1 MGLSYAAMGRWPG
14 RHRTR
19 EASAARHGVYTSTAD
34 LVALHSAAREVS
46 FSPRRPLQS
55 LLFSALQPH
64 EPISV
69 DDSEAADRTIGPQ
82 ARRPL
87 GRGGHDETVR
97 PALIIVDQRL
107 SMFFG
112 LRRSMKSVAAAEA
125 AALCVWRAVDH
136 GGPVGGAVFN
146 DSSIALFEPQRGG
159 PAAMRLIEAMA
170 SQNAELRAD
179 STQARAPSQLD
190 AALVAA
196 AAKTTHDHLIVVISD
211 FYGHGPRTREHL
223 IRLSGRNDVAAVLVY
238 DPFLLDLPTS
248 GDIIFSRGELQID
261 TEFGAGRI
269 RRSLF
274 DYADAHSREILA
286 FEREIGVPVLPL
298 SAAEEAA
305 PQMRRL
311 LDESFWRETRN

>member
-1 MGLSYAAMGRWPG
+1 MARA
-14 RHRTR
+14 HRTR

-69 DDSEAADRTIGPQ
+69 DDSEAADRTVGPQ
-82 ARRPL
+82 ARPL
-87 GRGGHDETVR
+87 GRGGHDEKVR

-136 GGPVGGAVFN
+136 GAPVGGAVSN

-159 PAAMRLIEAMA
+159 PAAMRLIEAIA

-179 STQARAPSQLD
+179 LTQARAPSQLD

-286 FEREIGVPVLPL
+286 FEREIGIPVLPL

-311 LDESFWRETRN
+311 LDESFWRRMRN

>member
-34 LVALHSAAREVS
+34 LVALHSVAREVS

-82 ARRPL
+82 ARPL
-87 GRGGHDETVR
+87 GRGGHDEKVR

-136 GGPVGGAVFN
+136 GGLVGGAVFN
-146 DSSIALFEPQRGG
+146 NSSIALFEPQRGG

-286 FEREIGVPVLPL
+286 FEREIGIPVLPL

-311 LDESFWRETRN
+311 LDESFWRRMRN